1 MRGLIGVLA
10 LALVAP
16 LAGCATQGGFT
27 VTGRV
32 ADDTVAVQAPSLPMP
47 RVNLDA
53 GFTVLSTGIGRPQA
67 NSSPVSALVG
77 LGGVARVAEV
87 AVDLGDR
94 VTAGQVLLRFDD
106 AALSADR
113 AAAKADAEVARRQVA
128 VLAAGIDET
137 YDKERDLDKAEKKV
151 RTALGDLATAQ
162 RQLTAKLAAAKKQL
176 RILPG
181 KLAEVSAQLAEAQAA
196 LAALPPEA
204 PPEVRAQLEAAVAQ
218 LSAAKAQ
225 LAAGI
230 AALKQGIPKLAAGL
244 KKIAAGLAKA
254 RAGLRTIASGRT
266 KLADARTQLRAARS
280 VAVVAADAA
289 KVGVSL
295 AGTSLSLAVL
305 TAPEDGYVVAV
316 ADVGAMLAPGATA
329 VLLRPEPD
337 RITTFLSAG
346 QLGQVCVGDR
356 VTVRGDWMTTALTG
370 RIAHLGTEADYPPTS
385 FPTDEVHLT
394 RAVGAEITL
403 EAIGELPVGVPLD
416 IHISP
421 CRPAG
426 TQR

>member
-53 GFTVLSTGIGRPQA
+53 GFTVLSTGVGRPQA

-151 RTALGDLATAQ
+151 RTALADLATAQ
-162 RQLTAKLAAAKKQL
+162 RQLTAKLATARQQL

-181 KLAEVSAQLAEAQAA
+181 KLAEVSAQLAQAQAA

-218 LSAAKAQ
+218 LTAAKAQ
-225 LAAGI
+225 LTAGI

-244 KKIAAGLAKA
+244 KKIAAGRAKA
-254 RAGLRTIASGRT
+254 RAGLRTISSGRT

-295 AGTSLSLAVL
+295 AGTGLSLAVL
-305 TAPEDGYVVAV
+305 TAPEDGYVVQV
-316 ADVGAMLAPGATA
+316 ADVGAVLAPGATA

-337 RITTFLSAG
+337 RVTTFLAPE
-346 QLGQVCVGDR
+346 QLAQVCVGDR
-356 VTVRGDWMTTALTG
+356 VTVRGDWMTTPLTG
-370 RIAHLGTEADYPPTS
+370 KVARLGTEADYPPTS

-403 EAIGELPVGVPLD
+403 EAVGELPVGVPLD
-416 IHISP
+416 IRISP